1 MERSRRY
8 SHHRHHEEGRYRDMD
23 VEEGLTD
30 SNEQSLQDLNHTGE
44 SGDVRSPFSP
54 TLSFRLCSGHLS
66 VQMLIAG
73 AKEVKSENIETQKSF
88 PLQTASLEQRAILR
102 A

>member
-1 MERSRRY
+1 
-8 SHHRHHEEGRYRDMD
+8 MD

-44 SGDVRSPFSP
+44 SVDLRSPFSP
-54 TLSFRLCSGHLS
+54 PLGFRLRSGHLS
-66 VQMLIAG
+66 VQMLTAG

-88 PLQTASLEQRAILR
+88 PLQTASLEQL
-102 A
+102 